1 MLTDD
6 PVQAAPDERDRKDEE
21 RDPDEEALAEAL
33 VRRVA
38 RIGPERERAIDEV
51 ARLTRA
57 HSERA

>member
-1 MLTDD
+1 MLTDE
-6 PVQAAPDERDRKDEE
+6 PVQAAPDEGDRKDEE

-33 VRRVA
+33 VRRVG
-38 RIGPERERAIDEV
+38 RIGADRERTIDEV